1 MLNGKTKPHRL
12 ALGMLAALAVAV
24 ATACGGSSGEKDAG
38 DDGAKAPA
46 AATTTPSQPAAAAAA
61 PTTAAAAPSSLV
73 LVASNI
79 LFDKKELSAAAGAV
93 TLDLDNQDAGVPHN
107 LHVFSGASATGD
119 SLGATALE
127 AGPTRQSLKLD
138 LSKGQYFF
146 VCDVH
151 PTTMTGTITVG

>member
-1 MLNGKTKPHRL
+1 MLNGKTTIHRV
-12 ALGMLAALAVAV
+12 APWILGALAMTA
-24 ATACGGSSGEKDAG
+24 AMACGGSSSDKSAG

-46 AATTTPSQPAAAAAA
+46 AAATKPSQPTAAAA
-61 PTTAAAAPSSLV
+61 PTTAAPAASGPLK
-73 LVASNI
+73 LVATNI
-79 LFDKKELSAAAGAV
+79 LFDKKELSAAAGTV

-107 LHVFSGASATGD
+107 VHVFSGADATGA

-127 AGPTRQSLKLD
+127 AGPIKQSLKLD
-138 LSKGQYFF
+138 LAKGQYFF

>member
-1 MLNGKTKPHRL
+1 MLV
-12 ALGMLAALAVAV
+12 ALAVTA
-24 ATACGGSSGEKDAG
+24 AMACGGGGGEKSAG

-46 AATTTPSQPAAAAAA
+46 AAATAPSQPASTVAA
-61 PTTAAAAPSSLV
+61 PTTASAAPSSLV

-79 LFDKKELSAAAGAV
+79 LFDKKDLSAAAGTV

-107 LHVFSGASATGD
+107 LHVFSGTSATGA

-127 AGPTRQSLKLD
+127 AGPIRQSLKLE
-138 LSKGQYFF
+138 LAKGQYSF